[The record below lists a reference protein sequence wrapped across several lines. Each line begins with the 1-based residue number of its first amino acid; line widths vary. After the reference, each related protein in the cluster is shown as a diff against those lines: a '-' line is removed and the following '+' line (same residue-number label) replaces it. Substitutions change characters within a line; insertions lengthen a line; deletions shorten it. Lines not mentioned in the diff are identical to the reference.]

1 MGEGLLV
8 LEGATL
14 IDGTGT
20 EPRDDSV
27 IVLDGDRILRVG
39 SAGDFRYPDSARR
52 KDVSGHFVVP
62 GFIDMHVHVHPEARI
77 ETVEALLDFGV
88 TTIRSPGAAPSA
100 GVELRDQIAA
110 GRVRGPRMIT
120 GAAFIDGSPSRFDWT
135 VSVATPDEI
144 REVVRQQA
152 ASGADMIKLYWDVT
166 PELMA
171 AAINEAHALGLK
183 VAGHLKATSWTQAA
197 RLGIDALVHSGTEGP
212 TWELVP
218 NRHRGQL
225 RALPYREF
233 YARWLELVE
242 LDGELM
248 SSLIAALV
256 ANNVTVD
263 PTLVAMES
271 LYFGDDPKVLER
283 LEPERAP
290 PSVVSLWGP
299 DWQQRN
305 PFVFTN
311 PMGIARDL
319 TSAKDVFPVALK
331 IVRRLHEGGVRMT
344 AGSDVGMPWITPGV
358 SLHRELELLVH
369 AGIDEAEVIVM
380 ATRNGAEGLSLEDQ
394 LGTVEAGKLAD
405 LVVLSADPLPD
416 IRNTRK
422 VAAVYKAGELVDPAT
437 TGGATFRP
445 PRGRGGNP
453 FGGQGGRRF
462 HSASLRGG
470 DYKSPPTGDRK
481 VAAPIVFL
489 PGSRRARPVG
499 ALLRSARQH

>member
-1 MGEGLLV
+1 MSRPPIAIVLVLVLACAACGEPAEVLVGEGLLV

-20 EPRDDSV
+20 EPREDSV
-27 IVLDGDRILRVG
+27 IVVAGDRILRVG
-39 SAGDFRYPDSARR
+39 SAGDFHFPDSARR
-52 KDVSGHFVVP
+52 RDVSGHFVLP
-62 GFIDMHVHVHPEARI
+62 GFIDMHVHVHPKARF
-77 ETVEALLDFGV
+77 ETAEALLEFGV
-88 TTIRSPGAAPSA
+88 TTIRSPGAAQSA
-100 GVELRDQIAA
+100 GVELRDQIEA

-135 VSVATPDEI
+135 VPVASPDEM
-144 REVVRQQA
+144 RDVVRKQA
-152 ASGADMIKLYWDVT
+152 AAGADMVKLYWDVT
-166 PELMA
+166 PELTA
-171 AAINEAHALGLK
+171 AAIEEAHALGLK

-218 NRHRGQL
+218 EKHRARL
-225 RALPYREF
+225 RALPYRDF
-233 YARWLELVE
+233 YARWIELVE

-248 SSLIAALV
+248 SSLITALV
-256 ANNVTVD
+256 TNNVTVD

-299 DWQQRN
+299 DWKQRN

-319 TSAKDVFPVALK
+319 TSAKDVFPVALQ
-331 IVRRLHEGGVRMT
+331 IVRRLHEGGVGLT

-358 SLHRELELLVH
+358 SLHRELQLLVQ
-369 AGIDEAEVIVM
+369 AGIDKADVIVM
-380 ATRNGAEGLSLEDQ
+380 ATRNGAEGLGLEDQ

-405 LVVLSADPLPD
+405 LVVLSEDPLSD
-416 IRNTRK
+416 IHNTRSL
-422 VAAVYKAGELVDPAT
+422 AAVYKAGELVYPAT
-437 TGGATFRP
+437 TGGVFLP
-445 PRGRGGNP
+445 PRGN
-453 FGGQGGRRF
+453 
-462 HSASLRGG
+462 G
-470 DYKSPPTGDRK
+470 D
-481 VAAPIVFL
+481 
-489 PGSRRARPVG
+489 
-499 ALLRSARQH
+499 